1 MYPEHLRYT
10 REHEWAL
17 QEGNRVR
24 VGITHFAQQELGD
37 VVYVELPAP
46 GTAVQQGQRFAVVES
61 VKAVSDIYAPVS
73 GTVVEVNGRL
83 STEPELLNRDPYGE
97 GWICLLEL
105 SNPAELETLLS
116 AAEYRQL
123 IGAGGG
129 T

>member
-46 GTAVQQGQRFAVVES
+46 GTTVQQGQRFAVVES

-116 AAEYRQL
+116 AAQYRQL